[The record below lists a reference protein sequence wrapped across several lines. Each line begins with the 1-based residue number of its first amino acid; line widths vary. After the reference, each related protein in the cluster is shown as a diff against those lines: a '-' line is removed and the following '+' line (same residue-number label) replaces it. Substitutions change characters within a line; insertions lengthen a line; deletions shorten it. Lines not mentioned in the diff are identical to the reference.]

1 MCIRDRGRE
10 AKESLCQ
17 LQKDKNRAE
26 GEYQNAIRLNVAK
39 CQELETKINQMNENI
54 RCDEE
59 LIKRQ
64 SEDRIAETKGYLLML
79 LRTIQSSYN
88 KILNL
93 VQEGYPITKETCYD
107 QIITEMNSDYD
118 NKDIFLDK
126 VNQMLQIMSDLEKI
140 YGDGMSKIS
149 LLLLPSSKIYQNLD
163 KVYTLGKCLIYS
175 LCRSYRQI
183 HLNTMRSVNEKNH
196 ILELKDLKRRMG
208 LELSSLKDKDTIK
221 TDEAEKHKT
230 ELLDIY
236 KKLKGLQGERYSTL
250 FLIDLEHTI
259 NYIRECA
266 VPLID
271 IISGSEDSMADM
283 TTLNSFDVY
292 KGCRSFGETTQL
304 KNSLSMKKEC
314 INTLG
319 EGITLFALLEYA
331 MKFELSESENNDT
344 LKCLLNLSNLVDC
357 FMEHLRKIAQSF
369 QKHGSL
375 REENELLNE
384 VFQNTKEVF
393 LIECTTDKL
402 LEIDSFAS
410 KCLSQIVDYGI
421 AVKKETYG
429 AVTIQKKFD
438 DLVRVMQTSRKNIDK
453 KFDVQHKITSKISF
467 YFSKA
472 ILNYKVDIAMVLV
485 KDKINKNENFK
496 AMQNQ
501 FSTSSLVLN
510 FLELAAK
517 QLAVKA
523 VDLYEDPFVYPE
535 CTQKFE
541 NIVIA
546 SLETFDEAQKILGF
560 DCYENNLITF
570 VSNIDFLKNIKEG
583 KIMGLQ
589 ASLEE
594 LFSDQNHEVQ
604 LKEFKEKIEK
614 WEKLAE
620 KLKEDQHQLLIKHHR
635 EEMIRINRENE
646 SKRIKFDSE
655 MKDFQKE
662 REQFEMIAKKLFE
675 NILETYKHSNHSE
688 RTEVICSQF
697 ITVMDGLDSTLK
709 FDWFQRDYFNI
720 KYKVTIYLKEIKIYY
735 KDIKYSG
742 YFKCL
747 IYREGQNISETKIS
761 IPSRNIIKD
770 LFGFYKVKIDQRFT
784 ITTYTTDM
792 DFTIKIMSP
801 FDDPIFLHKIN
812 EKNIKLTETSETID
826 LWFSA
831 LNLSHY
837 KEIIANLE
845 HTKKNDNKRVTD
857 ICSLEERCN
866 DLFRQLPKDLKPPVE
881 KENSRPEMLK
891 GTMHALEE
899 NPILSTMKEFNDF
912 LELDKP
918 FFIDLKDKD
927 LKNVQS
933 LEDILETIRKRMENI
948 KRNSHKIC
956 EFHTTFSDYSQK
968 SFAKESDVS
977 LGFYDFLGSWK
988 PLNKLWSAGQ
998 KEVFSDF
1005 RKLFELFKHNYEKMS
1020 LIELAIKQMCSL
1032 IQSLSFSNPSQIVP
1046 YIKLVRSI
1054 PKNIVPHVTIAET
1067 KNFLNKAEEECKSFS
1082 NSILKLKSLSLKKV
1096 THFSSDKATQENSRP
1111 SEKLS
1116 SALKKRLIKLDLGFS
1131 LDGVPQCSKSL
1142 PYITFENCE
1151 EENVLFNFSLPMFCK
1166 ISQAYGEIKPI
1177 SR

>member
-1 MCIRDRGRE
+1 
-10 AKESLCQ
+10 
-17 LQKDKNRAE
+17 
-26 GEYQNAIRLNVAK
+26 
-39 CQELETKINQMNENI
+39 
-54 RCDEE
+54 
-59 LIKRQ
+59 
-64 SEDRIAETKGYLLML
+64 
-79 LRTIQSSYN
+79 
-88 KILNL
+88 
-93 VQEGYPITKETCYD
+93 
-107 QIITEMNSDYD
+107 
-118 NKDIFLDK
+118 
-126 VNQMLQIMSDLEKI
+126 MLQIMSDLEKI

-266 VPLID
+266 VALID
-271 IISGSEDSMADM
+271 IIAGSEDSMADM

-523 VDLYEDPFVYPE
+523 VDLYED
-535 CTQKFE
+535 C
-541 NIVIA
+541 
-546 SLETFDEAQKILGF
+546 
-560 DCYENNLITF
+560 
-570 VSNIDFLKNIKEG
+570 
-583 KIMGLQ
+583 
-589 ASLEE
+589 
-594 LFSDQNHEVQ
+594 
-604 LKEFKEKIEK
+604 
-614 WEKLAE
+614 
-620 KLKEDQHQLLIKHHR
+620 LLYT
-635 EEMIRINRENE
+635 
-646 SKRIKFDSE
+646 SPSP
-655 MKDFQKE
+655 
-662 REQFEMIAKKLFE
+662 
-675 NILETYKHSNHSE
+675 
-688 RTEVICSQF
+688 
-697 ITVMDGLDSTLK
+697 
-709 FDWFQRDYFNI
+709 RDR
-720 KYKVTIYLKEIKIYY
+720 
-735 KDIKYSG
+735 G
-742 YFKCL
+742 
-747 IYREGQNISETKIS
+747 
-761 IPSRNIIKD
+761 
-770 LFGFYKVKIDQRFT
+770 
-784 ITTYTTDM
+784 
-792 DFTIKIMSP
+792 
-801 FDDPIFLHKIN
+801 
-812 EKNIKLTETSETID
+812 
-826 LWFSA
+826 
-831 LNLSHY
+831 
-837 KEIIANLE
+837 
-845 HTKKNDNKRVTD
+845 
-857 ICSLEERCN
+857 
-866 DLFRQLPKDLKPPVE
+866 
-881 KENSRPEMLK
+881 
-891 GTMHALEE
+891 
-899 NPILSTMKEFNDF
+899 
-912 LELDKP
+912 
-918 FFIDLKDKD
+918 
-927 LKNVQS
+927 
-933 LEDILETIRKRMENI
+933 
-948 KRNSHKIC
+948 
-956 EFHTTFSDYSQK
+956 
-968 SFAKESDVS
+968 
-977 LGFYDFLGSWK
+977 
-988 PLNKLWSAGQ
+988 
-998 KEVFSDF
+998 
-1005 RKLFELFKHNYEKMS
+1005 
-1020 LIELAIKQMCSL
+1020 
-1032 IQSLSFSNPSQIVP
+1032 
-1046 YIKLVRSI
+1046 
-1054 PKNIVPHVTIAET
+1054 
-1067 KNFLNKAEEECKSFS
+1067 
-1082 NSILKLKSLSLKKV
+1082 
-1096 THFSSDKATQENSRP
+1096 
-1111 SEKLS
+1111 
-1116 SALKKRLIKLDLGFS
+1116 
-1131 LDGVPQCSKSL
+1131 
-1142 PYITFENCE
+1142 
-1151 EENVLFNFSLPMFCK
+1151 
-1166 ISQAYGEIKPI
+1166 
-1177 SR
+1177 